1 MPDPKPDAKPH
12 PMPER
17 PTPEPDQQRD
27 PLTRSRPDGR
37 DRLREA
43 LRPRLNR
50 AQALIGV
57 LLAIV
62 GFLAIVQIRSEQ
74 SADDQLAGAR
84 REDLLQLLDSLDAAA
99 TRARAEIDDLEQR
112 RQALQSSADSRRA
125 AVTAAREQ
133 VQTLGLLAGT
143 LPATGPGIVVRID
156 DPQGAIGTST
166 LLNAME
172 ELRDAGAEAIEINNS
187 VRVVAQS
194 AFVDVPGGVEVD
206 GAPIRPPYTI
216 EVIGDAH
223 TLREAMLFPGGLQ
236 DEVEQLQGTVR
247 ISDSRNLDITSL
259 YSHPAPRFASPTA
272 AGGG

>member
-1 MPDPKPDAKPH
+1 MPDPVPENEPRPD
-12 PMPER
+12 R
-17 PTPEPDQQRD
+17 LRD
-27 PLTRSRPDGR
+27 PATEDARPDGR

-43 LRPRLNR
+43 LRPRFSR

-62 GFLAIVQIRSEQ
+62 GFLAMLQIRSEE
-74 SADDQLAGAR
+74 SADEQLAGAR

-99 TRARAEIDDLEQR
+99 TRVRAEIDELEQR
-112 RQALQSSADSRRA
+112 RRDLQSSADSRRS

-143 LPATGPGIVVRID
+143 LPATGPGIVVHIE
-156 DPQGAIGTST
+156 DPQGALGTST

-172 ELRDAGAEAIEINNS
+172 ELRDAGAEAIEINDA

-206 GAPIRPPYTI
+206 RTLIRPPYDV
-216 EVIGDAH
+216 EVVGDTH
-223 TLREAMLFPGGLQ
+223 TLREAILFPGGLQ

-247 ISDSRNLDITSL
+247 ITESRDLEIASL

-272 AGGG
+272 AGGD

>member
-1 MPDPKPDAKPH
+1 MPDQ
-12 PMPER
+12 ETR
-17 PTPEPDQQRD
+17 PVREPGRRD
-27 PLTRSRPDGR
+27 PTTGRDGR

-43 LRPRLNR
+43 LRPRVSR

-62 GFLAIVQIRSEQ
+62 GFLAMLQIRSEQ
-74 SADDQLAGAR
+74 SADDELAGAR

-99 TRARAEIDDLEQR
+99 TRVRAEIDDLEQR
-112 RQALQSSADSRRA
+112 RQDLQSSADSRRSA
-125 AVTAAREQ
+125 ISEAREQ

-143 LPATGPGIVVRID
+143 VPATGPGIVIRIE
-156 DPQGAIGTST
+156 DPQSAIGTST

-172 ELRDAGAEAIEINNS
+172 ELRDAGAEAIEINDS
-187 VRVVAQS
+187 VRIVAQS

-206 GAPIRPPYTI
+206 DTLIRPPYVV

-247 ISDSRNLDITSL
+247 ISQSRDLEIASL
-259 YSHPAPRFASPTA
+259 YSHPAPRFASPRA